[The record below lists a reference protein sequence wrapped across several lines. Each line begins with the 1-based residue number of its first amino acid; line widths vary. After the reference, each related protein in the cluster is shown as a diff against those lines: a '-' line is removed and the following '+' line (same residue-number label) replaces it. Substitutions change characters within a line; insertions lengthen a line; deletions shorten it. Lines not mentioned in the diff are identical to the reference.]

1 MKKGTYTI
9 TLLAGQFP
17 VSLMDANVQLIK
29 YLIIKSFMIYYQ
41 QNFICLASVQIS
53 ISSSGNFLDTHRTTY
68 KHTHMKKGRTP
79 MNKIFY
85 TKIGQ

>member
-9 TLLAGQFP
+9 TLLSGQFP

-41 QNFICLASVQIS
+41 QNFICMASV
-53 ISSSGNFLDTHRTTY
+53 
-68 KHTHMKKGRTP
+68 
-79 MNKIFY
+79 
-85 TKIGQ
+85 